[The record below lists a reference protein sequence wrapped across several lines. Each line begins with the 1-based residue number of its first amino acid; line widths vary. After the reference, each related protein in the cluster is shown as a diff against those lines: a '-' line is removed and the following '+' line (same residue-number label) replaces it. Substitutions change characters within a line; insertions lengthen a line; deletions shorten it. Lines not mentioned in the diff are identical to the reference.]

1 MKYLALSLS
10 FLSAMVVAD
19 DNKPS
24 TERKMSSEL
33 VAQNDVHYDK
43 KSANPTNK
51 TVQEAEEEPFVIPL
65 SCYNNGGYF
74 GE

>member
-1 MKYLALSLS
+1 MKYLGLTLS

-19 DNKPS
+19 DNQPA
-24 TERKMSSEL
+24 TEHKTSSEL
-33 VAQNDVHYDK
+33 VAQNDLHYER
-43 KSANPTNK
+43 KSTKPTN
-51 TVQEAEEEPFVIPL
+51 TAMQEKEEEPFVIPL